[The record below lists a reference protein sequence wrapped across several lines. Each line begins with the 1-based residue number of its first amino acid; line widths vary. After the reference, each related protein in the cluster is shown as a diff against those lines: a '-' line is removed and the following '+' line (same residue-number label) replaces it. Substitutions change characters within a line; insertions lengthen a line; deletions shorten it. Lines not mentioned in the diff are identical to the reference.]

1 MKGILTSIIG
11 LALIFGIAFV
21 AALEYDRDV
30 DRVLLKLELQQEA
43 QTCQYAETLRFDMP
57 QRVTDYCNDVIK
69 RHDAIVKAYKQKQL
83 QELITRIQETG

>member
-1 MKGILTSIIG
+1 MKGILTSIMG

-43 QTCQYAETLRFDMP
+43 RTCRDALKQDIPTVVA
-57 QRVTDYCNDVIK
+57 YCNDIIAK
-69 RHDAIVKAYKQKQL
+69 HDAIVKAYKQKQL
-83 QELITRIQETG
+83 QELITRVQERD